1 MFEADE
7 AQWPLVVVRST
18 ESGSA
23 SDNADAY
30 VALWERWLARGCHFG
45 VLVVAGEA
53 RGEAPPPELAIR
65 MRAWQEAARDRIRS
79 SCVGIAYVMPS
90 LSVLAAHRPIVRRR
104 SEISLGCTGDAFG
117 SVNEAGHGLA
127 SACDS
132 LTLATSRLMAAS
144 RGGHQA
150 ARPACRLRAR
160 ARGAVHDTTRQGAT
174 STSSSTRP
182 TFILGSRVFGATSMA
197 CARSR
202 FPAGEGVC
210 EVMGCRAPM
219 RVTAFRARGRASPL
233 GQPSSDARQG
243 RALRPRLPALVADG
257 WPGWDGNRGRAGAAG
272 HRHDSAP
279 ARPRSL
285 PENAAR

>member
-160 ARGAVHDTTRQGAT
+160 ARGAVHDTTFMRERG
-174 STSSSTRP
+174 TRP
-182 TFILGSRVFGATSMA
+182 APQAPDAGPA
-197 CARSR
+197 CACHGDWTVCGKRQNGTRRRGSQRS
-202 FPAGEGVC
+202 C
-210 EVMGCRAPM
+210 
-219 RVTAFRARGRASPL
+219 TT
-233 GQPSSDARQG
+233 
-243 RALRPRLPALVADG
+243 
-257 WPGWDGNRGRAGAAG
+257 
-272 HRHDSAP
+272 
-279 ARPRSL
+279 
-285 PENAAR
+285 